1 MVGGSL
7 EQVLGNAGIRLS
19 WELRLSLASDIARG
33 MSYLHEIGV
42 LHRDLT
48 SKVSF
53 PSVSLLAVF
62 NTHDKKLVSY

>member
-48 SKVSF
+48 SKVRF
-53 PSVSLLAVF
+53 PSSLLLTVF
-62 NTHDKKLVSY
+62 NTLDKKLVSY